1 MSAVRRRPRNE
12 GAPLEGIGAITFDF
26 GNTLV
31 AVTHEAAERVAERT
45 AARVSERSGPF
56 DRGRFLTAWG
66 EERVR
71 QFAEE
76 VPAGREVDVE
86 VRVARV
92 LARMRGMEP
101 PSDDDRWDDLAA
113 AALSEP
119 AERAAAVD
127 AYSDAFVAEVAVPPE
142 VGPILA
148 TLAADRPL
156 GIVSN
161 WPLAT
166 TIDRFVAAAGW
177 DRHLKAIV
185 VSQRV
190 GAIKPQPAIF
200 RAAEAALGV
209 PGGRILHVGDDWA
222 ADVVGARR
230 AGWRVAYLRDHQG
243 STPLPTSAR
252 EDDLDGDLR
261 PDLELDRLADLPAA
275 IR

>member
-1 MSAVRRRPRNE
+1 MTADRRRPRNE

-31 AVTHEAAERVAERT
+31 SVTHEAAERVVERT
-45 AARVSERSGPF
+45 AARVSQRSGPF
-56 DRGRFLTAWG
+56 ERDRFRKAWE
-66 EERVR
+66 EERAR

-92 LARMRGMEP
+92 LARLRGMQP
-101 PSDDDRWDDLAA
+101 PSDDDRWDDIAA

-127 AYSDAFVAEVAVPPE
+127 AYSDAFVVEVAVPPE

-148 TLAADRPL
+148 TLAAERPL

-161 WPLAT
+161 WPLAA

-177 DRHLKAIV
+177 DRHLAAIV

-209 PGGRILHVGDDWA
+209 PGRRILHVGDDWA

-243 STPLPTSAR
+243 STPLPTSVR
-252 EDDLDGDLR
+252 DHDLDGDLR
-261 PDLELDRLADLPAA
+261 PDLELDRLSDLPAA